1 MVEEIYATRVP
12 VYSRRSLIMVAVVV
26 VVVTGSNLWLNRNAP
41 PLGYVEF
48 SNFGFTIAHPQDM
61 YISTS
66 AFIGGYPS
74 RESGQIQGSRE
85 GVGLEQFGVFWAT
98 EGLPT
103 ELESTLDYL
112 FDIVTEENGEDFIQS
127 RHPFETTT
135 KDGHELV
142 YQTFEVKDQIVLP
155 GIIGAWN
162 CDGKVYMLYLVKLPD
177 VSNPEI
183 RPTDLESKWR
193 TFLDSFK
200 CH

>member
-1 MVEEIYATRVP
+1 MVEEIDTTRVP

-26 VVVTGSNLWLNRNAP
+26 VVVTGSNLWLNRNVP

-61 YISTS
+61 YISTE
-66 AFIGGYPS
+66 AFIDDYPS
-74 RESGQIQGSRE
+74 KESGQIQGTSE

-103 ELESTLDYL
+103 ELESSLDFL
-112 FDIVTEENGEDFIQS
+112 FMVVEQNGEDLIQS
-127 RHPFETTT
+127 RGPFETTT
-135 KDGHELV
+135 KDSHELV
-142 YQTFEVKDQIVLP
+142 YQTFEVKDQIALH

-193 TFLDSFK
+193 TYLDSFK